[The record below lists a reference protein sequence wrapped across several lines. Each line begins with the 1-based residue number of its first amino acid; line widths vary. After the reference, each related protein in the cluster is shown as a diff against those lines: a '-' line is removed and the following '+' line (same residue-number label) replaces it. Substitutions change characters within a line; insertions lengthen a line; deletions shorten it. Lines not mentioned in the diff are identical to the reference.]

1 MANKKI
7 TELTPLTSAA
17 SDDVLAIVD
26 VSGTAETK
34 KITVANLT
42 AGAGGGIL
50 TQVETTVNNAAV
62 LAMKYDNAPITL
74 VAAEAGKI
82 HVPVS
87 VTLVATWGTP
97 NENSSDDLRIGW
109 DASISQSADYFNGVR
124 DFMNGIS
131 SGTHTVLVAPFA
143 NGFANVYP
151 GSAVN
156 KPLQAWCS
164 DVFEGGWSM
173 TIYTTY
179 YSITV

>member
-7 TELTPLTSAA
+7 SALTELTTAA

-42 AGAGGGIL
+42 SGASGLL
-50 TQVETTVNNAAV
+50 TQVETTVSNAQV

-82 HVPVS
+82 HVPVG
-87 VTLVATWGTP
+87 VTFVCTYGSPT
-97 NENSSDDLRIGW
+97 ENSSDDMRVGW
-109 DASISQSADYFNGVR
+109 DAATSVSNDYFNGIR
-124 DFMNGIS
+124 DFMNGIG
-131 SGTHTVLVAPFA
+131 SGTHTISCSPFA
-143 NGFANVYP
+143 NGFGNAYP
-151 GSAVN
+151 ASPVN

-164 DVFEGGWSM
+164 DNFLGGWSM

-179 YSITV
+179 YTITV